1 MQIAILAGGLGTRL
15 GAVTKERPKSM
26 VEVLGRPFLA
36 WQLDLLCRHGVTDV
50 VLCVGHLADA
60 IEGHFG
66 DGSAF
71 GVRLRYSDE
80 GDRRLGTAGA
90 LKWAEPLLGE
100 AFFAM
105 FGDSYL
111 LFDYRAI
118 MEYFLARDAL
128 ALMVVHR
135 NENRWDRSDV
145 AVEGDRVT
153 AYAATPAPDMIHI
166 NAGLSVLRRA
176 ALEAL
181 APGRPASLQD
191 LCARLIPARQLLA
204 YETRQRF
211 YEVGSPAGLE
221 EFRRLAAEGGFPR

>member
-15 GAVTKERPKSM
+15 GALTKQRPKSM
-26 VEVLGRPFLA
+26 VEVQGRPFLA
-36 WQLDLLCRHGVTDV
+36 WQLDLLRRQGVTDV
-50 VLCVGHLADA
+50 VLCVGHFADA
-60 IEGHFG
+60 IERHFG

-71 GVRLRYSDE
+71 GVGLRYSDE
-80 GDRRLGTAGA
+80 GNRRLGTAGA

-100 AFFAM
+100 AFFVV

-118 MEYFLARDAL
+118 MEHFLARDAL

-153 AYAATPAPDMIHI
+153 AYAATPAPGMTYI

-176 ALEAL
+176 GLAAL
-181 APGRPASLQD
+181 APGQPASLQD
-191 LCARLIPARQLLA
+191 FYGRLIPERQLLA

-221 EFRRLAAEGGFPR
+221 EFRRLAAEGGLPR

>member
-105 FGDSYL
+105 FARSWSTSWPETPSRSWSCIGTRTAGTGATWPS
-111 LFDYRAI
+111 RA
-118 MEYFLARDAL
+118 
-128 ALMVVHR
+128 
-135 NENRWDRSDV
+135 
-145 AVEGDRVT
+145 T
-153 AYAATPAPDMIHI
+153 ASPRT
-166 NAGLSVLRRA
+166 RR
-176 ALEAL
+176 
-181 APGRPASLQD
+181 P
-191 LCARLIPARQLLA
+191 
-204 YETRQRF
+204 
-211 YEVGSPAGLE
+211 
-221 EFRRLAAEGGFPR
+221 RRRT